1 MGPRL
6 RPQRR
11 RGCRA
16 RWPEAPALTAWCVCG
31 GGEGCRARGGG
42 GVAERTGPR
51 LGPRRCGGGVP
62 SPGPHLA
69 AEAARGGRGR
79 LGSGPLSHGAQRG
92 VAFAT
97 GSWGVVER
105 GIARRSGQA
114 PTAPRARGGAAPP
127 PGCEG
132 GRVPPVRAV
141 RALAQRGQPRHVGAV
156 RPDGSR
162 RRGRPVARRRAGAG
176 GSGSSGADA
185 ATESRSGSRYLA
197 RTPAA
202 PRPRL
207 LVRRPAMHLTSPA
220 LWRKGR
226 ARGPVA
232 RGPAVRRRRPCA
244 AAEEGVSRVG
254 GRSSGGGGRARWRGA
269 GEERKGGGG
278 GQERGARRRGGG

>member
-1 MGPRL
+1 MSCGQCEAVAAAEEVLSMGPRL

-16 RWPEAPALTAWCVCG
+16 RWPEAPALTARC

-105 GIARRSGQA
+105 GIA
-114 PTAPRARGGAAPP
+114 
-127 PGCEG
+127 
-132 GRVPPVRAV
+132 
-141 RALAQRGQPRHVGAV
+141 
-156 RPDGSR
+156 
-162 RRGRPVARRRAGAG
+162 
-176 GSGSSGADA
+176 
-185 ATESRSGSRYLA
+185 
-197 RTPAA
+197 
-202 PRPRL
+202 
-207 LVRRPAMHLTSPA
+207 
-220 LWRKGR
+220 GR
-226 ARGPVA
+226 A
-232 RGPAVRRRRPCA
+232 
-244 AAEEGVSRVG
+244 EN
-254 GRSSGGGGRARWRGA
+254 
-269 GEERKGGGG
+269 
-278 GQERGARRRGGG
+278 

>member
-1 MGPRL
+1 MLTGGRQHRL
-6 RPQRR
+6 LLQCYQGRR
-11 RGCRA
+11 KHGVHELWPMRSCRGGGGGAEHGAVAAAAAEEGVPSALA
-16 RWPEAPALTAWCVCG
+16 RGSGLDGAVCV
-31 GGEGCRARGGG
+31 GGEGCRARDGG

-62 SPGPHLA
+62 SPGAHLA

-132 GRVPPVRAV
+132 GRAPPVRAV

-162 RRGRPVARRRAGAG
+162 RRGRPVAR
-176 GSGSSGADA
+176 SGRIWIQ
-185 ATESRSGSRYLA
+185 RSG
-197 RTPAA
+197 
-202 PRPRL
+202 
-207 LVRRPAMHLTSPA
+207 
-220 LWRKGR
+220 
-226 ARGPVA
+226 RGD
-232 RGPAVRRRRPCA
+232 
-244 AAEEGVSRVG
+244 
-254 GRSSGGGGRARWRGA
+254 
-269 GEERKGGGG
+269 GE
-278 GQERGARRRGGG
+278 